1 MNDRVLRIL
10 QRAIRVL
17 AAITLIV
24 LVLLWL
30 EELNYAKTW
39 TVLASS
45 QTRATILYWTIG
57 ISLSLPFAVG
67 VEGWL
72 IRKNKLKNSRFWLD
86 LTLAMACFTLFVGLI
101 FYSLS
106 HLRML

>member
-1 MNDRVLRIL
+1 MNDQILRIL
-10 QRAIRVL
+10 QRVIRLL
-17 AAITLIV
+17 AAATLIV

-30 EELNYAKTW
+30 EELHYAKTW
-39 TVLASS
+39 MTLASS

-57 ISLSLPFAVG
+57 ISLSLPFVVG

-72 IRKNKLKNSRFWLD
+72 IRRNKLKNSRYWID
-86 LTLAMACFTLFVGLI
+86 LSFAAACFILFVGLI

-106 HLRML
+106 HLKMF